1 MLRKIVVSVKGELN
15 RELRTLYTE
24 EFVMYNYRSLSVVME
39 VKFSG
44 LLYAGDKK
52 WV

>member
-1 MLRKIVVSVKGELN
+1 MLRKIVVCVKGELN

-24 EFVMYNYRSLSVVME
+24 EFVVYNYRSLSVVME
-39 VKFSG
+39 VKYSE
-44 LLYAGDKK
+44 LRYAGHKK